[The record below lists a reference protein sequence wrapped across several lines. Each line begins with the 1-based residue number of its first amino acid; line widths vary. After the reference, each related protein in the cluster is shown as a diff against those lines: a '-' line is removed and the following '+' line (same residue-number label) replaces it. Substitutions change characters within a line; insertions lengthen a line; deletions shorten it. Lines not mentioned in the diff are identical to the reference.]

1 MMRGMALPN
10 LIVKTHKASRQKLR
24 LKKQPGFDM
33 KVFISSTH
41 LDLKDYRQVAIEVVN
56 RYKCAPLAMEFFA
69 AQPGEPS
76 RVCDNEV
83 RDCDILIG
91 IYAHRFGFVPDGQS
105 KSITQQ
111 EYELAKQLGK
121 PCLCLIVQEDFSWN
135 PKHIENDKY
144 AALQKFLGQIKKENT
159 PAYFT
164 TTTDFAIK
172 LSASLHAELDKRNAV
187 ASNQQPATSNQQQ
200 ATSNQRL
207 IPIAP
212 TPFIAHPYPLPPNFT
227 GRQAEKAMLSNW
239 LHNAREPVCVLEAIG
254 GMGKTALSWVWLQEE
269 ILAKNAE
276 LDGVLWWSF
285 YDEPFESFLESLF
298 FYLIASEAK
307 QSFAA
312 QEGWLRR
319 FAPRNDS
326 TIERGALTDQLSLL
340 QAILFNHRFLLVL
353 DGFERALRGY
363 SGRTAMYIQEPFDKL
378 GDSDRHAE
386 LSQSGHAELSRSGD
400 RRQREPVHPQA
411 AAFLRRL
418 AAGKTKTL
426 VTTRLFPAPLEE
438 LAGVQHRPL
447 TGLSSHD
454 AVRFFRSEGLAGTRA
469 EMERAAAIYGHHPL
483 MLKLLSTA
491 IKRQREKDI
500 AAAFKLKLI
509 DQEQPQ
515 KILTTSFNLLNKE
528 EQQAAT
534 TVAVFRSG
542 FDFAAA
548 QALFPK
554 INEERLWEILRGLQ
568 QLGFLFYDDSQ
579 AKFDFHPILRSFLY
593 DHLTSRG
600 QVHQQA
606 VVYFKALP
614 APAKVV
620 TLSDLDPV
628 IEHYHHLIGAGKFD
642 EAWELFRDRLHNPI
656 YYQLANYN
664 LYFELLRAL
673 FPEGEDKP
681 PRLQKEADQAWM
693 FAALANSYALSGQ
706 PAKAVPLFLRQIQIR
721 EQQDNKENLAIGLGN
736 VAHMAQIYIGQL
748 SAAAG
753 HLRKRIALCQEIK
766 DEFNEA
772 IGHQNLGRVL
782 AYQGRWQNNT
792 MANPVVRGAGATAE
806 GELAESTVYNTEH
819 NDYQGLSLDS
829 AYRAISFLLQARLAR
844 LIGTNHAAH
853 AVAAGEQAGK
863 ALDFCEQKAKS
874 RPNHRDFVRAY
885 WLLGEALM
893 QCVAANAAL
902 PKLAINF
909 YDEPFQQKIASLP
922 LQKNHAHNAVELC
935 LSEALR
941 RCRSVNMVNLEPDL
955 LLAWARYQ
963 WVSHQYSV
971 NSLSEVEETLKE
983 AREIAGR
990 VGYRLVLADIHLFCA
1005 EIMLAVGAHGRAPL
1019 LGLSLAEHLQ
1029 KAKDYALDVSE
1040 FSHLYQ
1046 SPNPHFYDGIPEAA
1060 MLKRGLTPQERIENG
1075 YWVAYQIAEA
1085 LGKLQGAKENS

>member
-1 MMRGMALPN
+1 
-10 LIVKTHKASRQKLR
+10 
-24 LKKQPGFDM
+24 M
-33 KVFISSTH
+33 KVFISSTY

-76 RVCDNEV
+76 RICDKEV

-144 AALQKFLGQIKKENT
+144 AALQKFLGQIKKENI

-172 LSASLHAELDKRNAV
+172 LSASLHAELDKRHT
-187 ASNQQPATSNQQQ
+187 ATSDKQR
-200 ATSNQRL
+200 ATPTGAASNQRL

-269 ILAKNAE
+269 VLAKNAE

-312 QEGWLRR
+312 QEGLLRR

-326 TIERGALTDQLSLL
+326 TIERGALADQVSLL
-340 QAILFNHRFLLVL
+340 HSILFNHRFLLVL

-378 GDSDRHAE
+378 RDSDRRAE

-438 LAGVQHRPL
+438 LAGALHRPL

-491 IKRQREKDI
+491 IKRKREKDI

-568 QLGFLFYDDSQ
+568 QLGFLFYDESQ
-579 AKFDFHPILRSFLY
+579 TKFDFHPILRSFLY
-593 DHLTSRG
+593 DHLTSRE

-620 TLSDLDPV
+620 KLNDLEPV
-628 IEHYHHLIGAGKFD
+628 IEYYHHLIGAGKFD
-642 EAWELFRDRLHNPI
+642 EAFELYHQRLKDPI

-664 LYFELLRAL
+664 LAIELLRAL

-681 PRLQKEADQAWM
+681 PRLQKEAAQAWT
-693 FAALANSYALSGQ
+693 FNELANSYALSGQ
-706 PAKAVPLFLRQIQIR
+706 SAKAVPLFLMAAKFP
-721 EQQDNKENLAIGLGN
+721 EKSDNKMNLATSLGA
-736 VAHMAQIYIGQL
+736 VASVAQNYIGQL

-753 HLRKRIALCQEIK
+753 HLRKMVALCQEIK

-782 AYQGRWQNNT
+782 AYLGRWQNNA
-792 MANPVVRGAGATAE
+792 MANPVVRGAGLTAE
-806 GELAESTVYNTEH
+806 SELAESTVYNTEH
-819 NDYQGLSLDS
+819 NDYQGLSVDS
-829 AYRAISFLLQARLAR
+829 AYHALSFLLQARLSR

-863 ALDFCEQKAKS
+863 ALEYAEKTSKDS
-874 RPNHRDFVRAY
+874 RFVKPFRDFVRAY

-893 QCVAANAAL
+893 QCVAANASL

-909 YDEPFQQKIASLP
+909 YDEPFQQKIASLS
-922 LQKNHAHNAVELC
+922 LQKSHALNAVERC
-935 LSEALR
+935 LSEALH
-941 RCRSVNMVNLEPDL
+941 RCRSVNLVYHEPEL

-971 NSLSEVEETLKE
+971 NSLSEVEETLKK
-983 AREIAGR
+983 AWEIAAR
-990 VGYRLVLADIHLFCA
+990 AGYRFVLADIHLFCA
-1005 EIMLAVGAHGRAPL
+1005 EVMLAVGAHGRAPL

-1029 KAKDYALDVSE
+1029 KAKDYALDVSDY
-1040 FSHLYQ
+1040 SHLYQ
-1046 SPNPHFYDGIPEAA
+1046 SKNPHFYDGIPEAA
-1060 MLKRGLTPQERIENG
+1060 MLKRGLTPKERIENG

-1085 LGKLQGAKENS
+1085 LGKLQEAKSKQ